1 MQDEAAT
8 FLDMYLMDH
17 PEILAEEQLI
27 ASSPSFDLRL
37 PRLPGNQ
44 DVQGIPNATPE
55 LLRRLQDRK
64 IRNPGGQDLPGFL
77 KSV

>member
-27 ASSPSFDLRL
+27 ASSPSFDL
-37 PRLPGNQ
+37 
-44 DVQGIPNATPE
+44 
-55 LLRRLQDRK
+55 
-64 IRNPGGQDLPGFL
+64 PGFL

>member
-8 FLDMYLMDH
+8 FLGMYLMEH

-44 DVQGIPNATPE
+44 DVQGIPNATQE
-55 LLRRLQDRK
+55 LLRRLQERK

>member
-8 FLDMYLMDH
+8 FLHMYLMNH

-27 ASSPSFDLRL
+27 SSSPSFDLRL

-55 LLRRLQDRK
+55 LLRRLQERK

>member
-8 FLDMYLMDH
+8 FLDMYLMEH
-17 PEILAEEQLI
+17 PEILAKEQLI
-27 ASSPSFDLRL
+27 SSSPSFDLSL

-55 LLRRLQDRK
+55 LLRRLQERK
-64 IRNPGGQDLPGFL
+64 LKNPGGQELPGFL